1 MSESEKERYDMR
13 CTPRLILLQTGFLL
27 LLLLFVEWTG
37 LWLTNN
43 FCEWGGC
50 WKDIPCCA
58 KVVLCCAASALLF
71 IMILIV
77 IGCRGNFYRRPSADL
92 VSNLFSNSVKGNGV
106 KFVIMLF
113 FFANVTWLIDCLYY
127 VFIESDLMH
136 LIPAVIPVAS
146 MVILLHSYPYMPHRI
161 PEMSEKKVIVS
172 AMSCGQNGIMS
183 WRNVD
188 LLLKPYCDTAFKQ
201 DERPKNI
208 GTHVVVPSMDRIDS
222 IQNVTYF
229 SADDTPAEIL
239 GHEANINKL
248 VDAYNDSVKSLQKLA
263 EFFQAVVKEI
273 SGMDVKFEIENS
285 CDYDDFDSLNARF
298 QVALNYLDSDETLL
312 YISPGTANA
321 SSSLAILSLVGG
333 RTILYQSQSEKLLKA
348 VYVSPASLKEW
359 YRDLLKGENDS

>member
-13 CTPRLILLQTGFLL
+13 CTPRLILWLTGFLL

-50 WKDIPCCA
+50 WKDIPCCV

-77 IGCRGNFYRRPSADL
+77 IGYRGNFYRRPSADL

-136 LIPAVIPVAS
+136 LIPAAIPVAS

-188 LLLKPYCDTAFKQ
+188 LLLKPYCDTAFKK

-208 GTHVVVPSMDRIDS
+208 GTHVVVPSVDV
-222 IQNVTYF
+222 IQMIEAPD
-229 SADDTPAEIL
+229 ADNGIWD
-239 GHEANINKL
+239 L
-248 VDAYNDSVKSLQKLA
+248 VDKYNIQPDKSKELLA
-263 EFFQAVVKEI
+263 DFFHKVVMEI
-273 SGMDVKFEIENS
+273 SGMNVQFEIGNS

-333 RTILYQSQSEKLLKA
+333 RTILYQSQSKKLLKA

>member
-71 IMILIV
+71 ILILII
-77 IGCRGNFYRRPSADL
+77 IGYRGNFYRRPSADL

-208 GTHVVVPSMDRIDS
+208 EKHVVVPSVDV
-222 IQNVTYF
+222 IQMIEAPDAGNGTI
-229 SADDTPAEIL
+229 SALVNDY
-239 GHEANINKL
+239 NKK
-248 VDAYNDSVKSLQKLA
+248 DKSKELLA
-263 EFFQAVVKEI
+263 DFFHKVVMEI
-273 SGMDVKFEIENS
+273 SGMDVQFEIGNS

-298 QVALNYLDSDETLL
+298 QVALNYQDSDETLL

>member
-13 CTPRLILLQTGFLL
+13 CTPRLILLLTGFLL

-92 VSNLFSNSVKGNGV
+92 VSNLVSNSVKGNGV

-208 GTHVVVPSMDRIDS
+208 EKHVVVPSVDV
-222 IQNVTYF
+222 IQMIEAPDAGNETILDLVKDYNKKDK
-229 SADDTPAEIL
+229 SKELLAD
-239 GHEANINKL
+239 
-248 VDAYNDSVKSLQKLA
+248 
-263 EFFQAVVKEI
+263 FFHKVVMEI
-273 SGMDVKFEIENS
+273 SGMDVQFEIGNS

>member
-13 CTPRLILLQTGFLL
+13 CTPRLILWLTGFLL

-71 IMILIV
+71 ILILIV
-77 IGCRGNFYRRPSADL
+77 IGYRGNFYRRPSADL

-136 LIPAVIPVAS
+136 LIPAAIPVAS

-161 PEMSEKKVIVS
+161 PEMSEKKIIVS

-188 LLLKPYCDTAFKQ
+188 LLLKPYCDTAFKP

-208 GTHVVVPSMDRIDS
+208 GTHVVVPSVDV
-222 IQNVTYF
+222 IQMIEAPDAGNGTI
-229 SADDTPAEIL
+229 SALVNDY
-239 GHEANINKL
+239 NKK
-248 VDAYNDSVKSLQKLA
+248 DKSKELLA
-263 EFFQAVVKEI
+263 DFFHKVVKEI
-273 SGMDVKFEIENS
+273 SGMDVKFEIGNS

-298 QVALNYLDSDETLL
+298 QVALNYQDSDETLL

>member
-13 CTPRLILLQTGFLL
+13 CTPRLILLLTGFLL

-208 GTHVVVPSMDRIDS
+208 GTHVVVPSLEKIQMIEAPDADNKRIL
-222 IQNVTYF
+222 
-229 SADDTPAEIL
+229 A
-239 GHEANINKL
+239 L
-248 VDAYNDSVKSLQKLA
+248 VNDYNEQSDKSKESLA
-263 EFFQAVVKEI
+263 RFFKAVVKEI
-273 SGMDVKFEIENS
+273 SGMDVKFEIGNS

>member
-13 CTPRLILLQTGFLL
+13 CTPRLILLLTGFLL

-208 GTHVVVPSMDRIDS
+208 EKHVVVPSVDV
-222 IQNVTYF
+222 IQMIEAPDAGNETILDLVKDYNKKDK
-229 SADDTPAEIL
+229 SKELLAD
-239 GHEANINKL
+239 
-248 VDAYNDSVKSLQKLA
+248 
-263 EFFQAVVKEI
+263 FFHKVVMEI
-273 SGMDVKFEIENS
+273 SGMDVQFEIGNS

>member
-13 CTPRLILLQTGFLL
+13 CTPRLILLLTGFLL

-71 IMILIV
+71 ILILIV
-77 IGCRGNFYRRPSADL
+77 IGYRGNFYRRPSADL

-161 PEMSEKKVIVS
+161 PEMSKKKVIVS

-208 GTHVVVPSMDRIDS
+208 GTHVVVPSVDV
-222 IQNVTYF
+222 IQMIEAPDAGNGTILDLVKDYNKKDK
-229 SADDTPAEIL
+229 SKELLAD
-239 GHEANINKL
+239 
-248 VDAYNDSVKSLQKLA
+248 
-263 EFFQAVVKEI
+263 FFHKVVMEI
-273 SGMDVKFEIENS
+273 SGMDVQFEIGNS

>member
-13 CTPRLILLQTGFLL
+13 CTPRLILWQTGFLL

-71 IMILIV
+71 ILILII
-77 IGCRGNFYRRPSADL
+77 IGYRGNFYRRPSADL

-136 LIPAVIPVAS
+136 LIPAAIPVAS

-188 LLLKPYCDTAFKQ
+188 LLLKPYCDTAFKK

-208 GTHVVVPSMDRIDS
+208 GTHVVVPSVDVIQMIEAPDADNERI
-222 IQNVTYF
+222 
-229 SADDTPAEIL
+229 SALVNDY
-239 GHEANINKL
+239 NKQS
-248 VDAYNDSVKSLQKLA
+248 DKSKELLA
-263 EFFQAVVKEI
+263 DFFHKVVMEI
-273 SGMDVKFEIENS
+273 SGMDVQFEIGNS

-298 QVALNYLDSDETLL
+298 QVALN
-312 YISPGTANA
+312 
-321 SSSLAILSLVGG
+321 
-333 RTILYQSQSEKLLKA
+333 
-348 VYVSPASLKEW
+348 
-359 YRDLLKGENDS
+359 

>member
-71 IMILIV
+71 ILILIV
-77 IGCRGNFYRRPSADL
+77 IGYRGNFYRRPSADL

-208 GTHVVVPSMDRIDS
+208 EKHVVVPSVDV
-222 IQNVTYF
+222 IQMIEAPDAGNETILDLVKDYNKKDK
-229 SADDTPAEIL
+229 SKELLAD
-239 GHEANINKL
+239 
-248 VDAYNDSVKSLQKLA
+248 
-263 EFFQAVVKEI
+263 FFHKVVMEI
-273 SGMDVKFEIENS
+273 SGMDVHFEIGNS

>member
-13 CTPRLILLQTGFLL
+13 CTPRLILLLTGFLL

-43 FCEWGGC
+43 FCKWGGC

-71 IMILIV
+71 ILILII
-77 IGCRGNFYRRPSADL
+77 IGYRGNFYRRPSADL

-136 LIPAVIPVAS
+136 LIPAAIPVAS
-146 MVILLHSYPYMPHRI
+146 MVILLHSYPYIPHRI
-161 PEMSEKKVIVS
+161 PEMSKKKVIVS

-188 LLLKPYCDTAFKQ
+188 LLLKPYCDTAFKK

-208 GTHVVVPSMDRIDS
+208 GTHVVVPSVDV
-222 IQNVTYF
+222 IQMIEAPG
-229 SADDTPAEIL
+229 ADNGIWD
-239 GHEANINKL
+239 L
-248 VDAYNDSVKSLQKLA
+248 VDKYNMQPDKSKELLA
-263 EFFQAVVKEI
+263 DFFHKVVMEI
-273 SGMDVKFEIENS
+273 SGMDVQFEIGNS

>member
-13 CTPRLILLQTGFLL
+13 CTPRLILWLTGFLL

-71 IMILIV
+71 ILILIV
-77 IGCRGNFYRRPSADL
+77 IGYRGNFYRRPSADL

-136 LIPAVIPVAS
+136 LIPAAIPVAS

-208 GTHVVVPSMDRIDS
+208 GTHVVVPSVDV
-222 IQNVTYF
+222 IQMIEAPDAGNGTI
-229 SADDTPAEIL
+229 SALVNDY
-239 GHEANINKL
+239 NKK
-248 VDAYNDSVKSLQKLA
+248 DKSKELLA
-263 EFFQAVVKEI
+263 DFFHKVVMEI
-273 SGMDVKFEIENS
+273 SGMDVHFEIGNS